1 MEMIVALDERGGIA
15 KDGQIPWLGQF
26 PEDMKFFKETTMG
39 HAVFMGR
46 TTFFSLPP
54 RFRPLP
60 YRTNIVYTRTPEK
73 YDNSSDPYFSLVFSD
88 EGPDKQ
94 QIKNQTIFI
103 IGGSQIYN
111 QFYNQCDV
119 IWVTRIQDD
128 YQCDTFLDINKL
140 IENYW
145 LAEIVLQGEGF
156 VIEKYRRCGVKRAEP
171 CNGAK
176 RFYDSFPRIST
187 RVETPNGALSA
198 RVETPNGAL
207 STRVETPNGALS
219 TRVET
224 PNGALSEA
232 NSEKNKKR
240 RFSDQTLPGAL
251 RPSELVVGLQRSP
264 EQSGVKCDLNNSKI
278 GKHKLL
284 QSFRLLTD
292 IFTRTTKRVHHKNN
306 ENT

>member
-15 KDGQIPWLGQF
+15 KDGQIPWLGKF

-39 HAVFMGR
+39 HTVFMGR

-73 YDNSSDPYFSLVFSD
+73 YDNSSDPSFSLFFTD
-88 EGPDKQ
+88 EGPRISCGNPLLNEHHSGKKQ
-94 QIKNQTIFI
+94 KIFI

-111 QFYNQCDV
+111 QYYYQCNT
-119 IWVTRIQDD
+119 IWVTRIHDD
-128 YQCDTFLDINKL
+128 YQCDTFLNIDKIL
-140 IENYW
+140 ENYW
-145 LAEIVLQGEGF
+145 LSKIVLQGEGF
-156 VIEKYRRCGVKRAEP
+156 VIEKYSRCEIKRANFSGSEATIAQREVSNWRLSAPRPEP

-187 RVETPNGALSA
+187 RVETPNGALS
-198 RVETPNGAL
+198 
-207 STRVETPNGALS
+207 
-219 TRVET
+219 
-224 PNGALSEA
+224 EA
-232 NSEKNKKR
+232 NSKKNKKR
-240 RFSDQTLPGAL
+240 CFSDPD
-251 RPSELVVGLQRSP
+251 EF
-264 EQSGVKCDLNNSKI
+264 